1 MKITKL
7 LAAALISMAA
17 FSACTMGDNGVNPDK
32 LTGEAT
38 YATFNFVVDGDG
50 TRAEASPTDV
60 GEKTEVKD
68 IRLLIFKTGASTV
81 CEVNDL
87 YATGDTGWD
96 ASKSSTVLLTSGEKR
111 IFVIANTANQSRI
124 NTALAG
130 ITPGTTTLASF
141 YAMIHEL
148 GGTSVASYSIA
159 EITDLTRGYVLSN
172 PADKN
177 ALKSLVA
184 GVTATDSR
192 NATAGDETK
201 NNFKFKVDRAA
212 AKAYVYY
219 KDNAALETSDGVGML
234 QSTTIKYGF
243 RNVNRSLHLFQQ
255 FATDN
260 VDAYDIAGR
269 PLPRAPY
276 FTYFEDNY
284 TEDQMKNLAVF
295 SPYYF
300 SDYLLDQSMKTKAQ
314 VDATTPA
321 SVYLTENTSVMPRRG
336 NSTYAAIEAFFM
348 PKANQVIVGT
358 SLGFDDVNKKFTN
371 IERNAT
377 DASSPVTLYM
387 LTDNGGIENMLPGA
401 LFFDLELAK
410 KAAYAVQ
417 NKTLTGYTTAYD
429 PGTLIETFTGG
440 KCYYRLNIGRTL
452 GVDDTEW
459 GLRRN
464 YLYKAQITKF
474 GSIGAS
480 DISKLDEN
488 PEQPLGQK
496 THVTAVIEVQ
506 AWTEVDFSGEV

>member
-7 LAAALISMAA
+7 FAAAFMAMVA
-17 FSACTMGDNGVNPDK
+17 FSACTMGDNGTNPDQ
-32 LTGEAT
+32 LAGEAT

-81 CEVNDL
+81 CEINDL
-87 YATGDTGWD
+87 YATGDSNWD
-96 ASKSSTVLLTSGEKR
+96 ATKSNTVLLTSGEKR
-111 IFVIANTANQSRI
+111 IFVIANTANQTRI
-124 NTALAG
+124 NNALAG
-130 ITPGTTTLASF
+130 ITPGTTTLATF
-141 YAMIHEL
+141 YAMVHEL
-148 GGTSVASYSIA
+148 GGTSVTSYSIN

-177 ALKSLVA
+177 SLKSLVA
-184 GVTATDSR
+184 GVTESDSR
-192 NATAGDETK
+192 NATAGDATK

-243 RNVNRSLHLFQQ
+243 RNINRSVHLFQQ

-260 VDAYDIAGR
+260 VDAYDAAGR

-284 TEDQMKNLAVF
+284 TEAQMKDITVF

-300 SDYLLDQSMKTKAQ
+300 GDYLLDQSMKSKSQA
-314 VDATTPA
+314 DATTPA

-336 NSTYAAIEAFFM
+336 NSTYAAIEAFFL

-358 SLGFDDVNKKFTN
+358 GLGFDDVNQKFTN
-371 IERNAT
+371 IVRNNADT
-377 DASSPVTLYM
+377 STPVTLYM
-387 LTDNGGIENMLPGA
+387 LTDNGGIENILPGT

-417 NKTLTGYTTAYD
+417 NKTLIGYTTAYN
-429 PGTLIETFTGG
+429 PGNLIETFTGG

-464 YLYKAQITKF
+464 FLYKAQITKF